1 MAFLNLEKSCGA
13 SMYPW
18 PVGNF
23 DYVMDEALDI
33 AMNYLSRTDQ
43 AVNFRVVQTVAA
55 KAIIASWQSGV
66 RHKIRLAS
74 CAIRTVE
81 ANTTEPADNVLSVYP
96 RVM

>member
-1 MAFLNLEKSCGA
+1 
-13 SMYPW
+13 MYPW

-43 AVNFRVVQTVAA
+43 PFHFRLVQTVAA
-55 KAIIASWQSGV
+55 KAIIAAWESGA
-66 RHKIRLAS
+66 RHKIRLANF
-74 CAIRTVE
+74 AIRAVE
-81 ANTTEPADNVLSVYP
+81 SSTAGPAGKVPSIYP